1 MKSAAAAPARWLT
14 AVALAVLGLSVLMR
28 QRDSAPSAIAA
39 RPAVSTPQNT
49 VYAMLNSARA
59 GDVPKYL
66 DHYTGELAASL
77 RRAVADQGDVGFAQY
92 LRQTNELIKGI
103 AVNEPEPVA
112 EGEVKLRVELVYG
125 DRNEAQIFHLE
136 KQPAGEWKIKRLEAV
151 ERVQTLVPYGAPV
164 AQ

>member
-1 MKSAAAAPARWLT
+1 MKSAAAAQARWLT
-14 AVALAVLGLSVLMR
+14 AVALAVLGLLVLMR
-28 QRDSAPSAIAA
+28 QRDSAPAIAA
-39 RPAVSTPQNT
+39 RSAVSTPQST

-103 AVNEPEPVA
+103 AVNEPEAVA
-112 EGEVKLRVELVYG
+112 EREVKLRVELVYG

-136 KQPAGEWKIKRLEAV
+136 KQPSGQWRIKRLEAA
-151 ERVQTLVPYGAPV
+151 ERVKTLVPYGSSAVP
-164 AQ
+164 

>member
-1 MKSAAAAPARWLT
+1 MKSAAAVHARWLT
-14 AVALAVLGLSVLMR
+14 AVALAVLGLLVLMR
-28 QRDSAPSAIAA
+28 QRDSAPAIAA

-49 VYAMLNSARA
+49 VYSMLDAARS

-66 DHYTGELAASL
+66 DHYTGELAGSI
-77 RRAVADQGDVGFAQY
+77 RRAAAEQGELGFAQY

-103 AVNEPEPVA
+103 AVNEPERIG
-112 EGEVKLRVELVYG
+112 EREVKLRVELVYG

-136 KQPAGEWKIKRLEAV
+136 RPAGGEWKIKRLEAA

>member
-1 MKSAAAAPARWLT
+1 MKSAAAVHARWLT
-14 AVALAVLGLSVLMR
+14 AIVLAVLGLLVLMR
-28 QRDSAPSAIAA
+28 QRDSAPAVAA
-39 RPAVSTPQNT
+39 RRALSTPQNT
-49 VYAMLNSARA
+49 VYAMLEAARS

-66 DHYTGELAASL
+66 DHYAGELAGSL
-77 RRAVADQGDVGFAQY
+77 RRAAAEQGEAGFAQY

-112 EGEVKLRVELVYG
+112 ESEVKLRVELVYG
-125 DRNEAQIFHLE
+125 DRNEAQIFHLK